1 MRGLLIKDL
10 KLLLG
15 QKRFYSL
22 VLGLGILFMITYENP
37 SMGVGYITMLL
48 TIFTLNTISYDEFD
62 NGMSFLL
69 TLPIHRKTYVK
80 EKYVFSGLIAVF
92 AAVSSSVLAI
102 LFGTITNKTFDVGEV
117 VATGATMVVM
127 SLLILA
133 VTLPLLIKFGAEKGR
148 MAMFAAFGMVGL
160 AVFVMVKLF
169 SGTDVS
175 GIMAFVLA
183 LDMKLMVL
191 MGVFVLIM
199 VIFASYFICVRI
211 ISKKEY

>member
-1 MRGLLIKDL
+1 MKGLLIKDL

-15 QKRFYSL
+15 QRRFYTL

-69 TLPIHRKTYVK
+69 TLPIQRKTYVK

-102 LFGTITNKTFDVGEV
+102 LFGTITNKIFDVGEV

-148 MAMFAAFGMVGL
+148 MAMFAAFGMIGL
-160 AVFVMVKLF
+160 AVFVMAKLF
-169 SGTDVS
+169 SGTEVS
-175 GIMAFVLA
+175 GIMSSILA

-199 VIFASYFICVRI
+199 VILASYFVCVRI

>member
-1 MRGLLIKDL
+1 MKGLLIKDL
-10 KLLLG
+10 KLLMG
-15 QKRFYSL
+15 QRRFYTI

-62 NGMSFLL
+62 NGMSFIM
-69 TLPIHRKTYVK
+69 TLPIQRKTYVK

-92 AAVSSSVLAI
+92 AAVCSSVLAI
-102 LFGTITNKTFDVGEV
+102 LFGTITNKIFDVREV
-117 VATGATMVVM
+117 VATGATMVVI
-127 SLLILA
+127 SLLILV

-148 MAMFAAFGMVGL
+148 MAMFAAFGMIGL
-160 AVFVMVKLF
+160 AVFVMAKLF
-169 SGTDVS
+169 SGTEVS
-175 GIMAFVLA
+175 GIMSSILA

-199 VIFASYFICVRI
+199 VILASYFVCVRI